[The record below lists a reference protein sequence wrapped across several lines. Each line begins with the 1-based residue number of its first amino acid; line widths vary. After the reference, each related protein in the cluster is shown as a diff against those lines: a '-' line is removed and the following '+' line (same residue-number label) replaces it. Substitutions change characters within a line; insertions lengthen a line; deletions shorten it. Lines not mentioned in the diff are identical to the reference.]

1 MKKISLVSLFFLLG
15 MILHAQQIM
24 LTVSVD
30 NSSPAVGEMIEVIV
44 KTNINGNIQIAY
56 PREFITGGG
65 VMNGMSRQITNSSY
79 TTIYY
84 RSENGSFQKEGEF
97 TIGPA
102 TIRKGNKSFTSNK
115 ILVKVK
121 NANSSS
127 SSSTLSQSLPSK
139 SMANKSAFGL
149 IETNKSSVY
158 IGEPISITAR
168 VFAQFEPKTF
178 ENYREYTSKGLP
190 DKHKIPNPE
199 VTNVELKTFQ
209 NKKYYSFSYDKSIS
223 FPAEAGTFSVQP
235 FQLTL
240 GHFFDQERIN
250 SEPTSITVKP
260 LPSGSPASFKG
271 SVGKMNVERLIR
283 KTASKQGDVAI
294 VSFVFSGYGNLHSI
308 EIPDLQLP
316 SSIQLYGDPIIKE
329 EFEFTEKG
337 AEGKLI
343 IDYNIQFLDPGNL
356 KIPHFDFSFFDLENE
371 KFVEIQL
378 DSIVFTVERTPGFNK
393 AKAKE
398 QASLKLASKKIL
410 QESNSSF
417 FTPQS
422 MLIIGGIGFSLLA
435 MLFII
440 FKRKKKKDHTKDVP
454 DNTNNSITHAEHS
467 SKESI
472 VQKRDSFNLDLQVLA
487 SKMNDSEDYIQ
498 LVCESLD
505 NWLEG
510 QLTFSETKSLTR
522 FEKINQLESIKG
534 MEQKSKLVRDI
545 FAKIDEA
552 RYGLKIDSFGC
563 QQIQMKLEDLIKK

>member
-15 MILHAQQIM
+15 VILHAQQIM

-79 TTIYY
+79 TTIFY

-102 TIRKGNKSFTSNK
+102 TIRKGNKSYTSNK
-115 ILVKVK
+115 IVVKVK
-121 NANSSS
+121 NASSSS

-240 GHFFDQERIN
+240 GHFFDQERIS

-271 SVGKMNVERLIR
+271 SVGKMNVERFIR

-356 KIPHFDFSFFDLENE
+356 KIPHFDFSFFDLETE

-378 DSIVFTVERTPGFNK
+378 DSIVFSVDRTPGFNK

-417 FTPQS
+417 FTPKS
-422 MLIIGGIGFSLLA
+422 MLIMGGIGFSLLA
-435 MLFII
+435 LLFII
-440 FKRKKKKDHTKDVP
+440 FKRKKKKEPTKDFIENAREGIP
-454 DNTNNSITHAEHS
+454 HAEHS

-472 VQKRDSFNLDLQVLA
+472 VKKRDTFNLDLQVLA

>member
-1 MKKISLVSLFFLLG
+1 MKKISLVSLFFLLRV
-15 MILHAQQIM
+15 ILHAQQIM

-102 TIRKGNKSFTSNK
+102 TIRKGNKSYTSNK

-121 NANSSS
+121 NANLSS

-240 GHFFDQERIN
+240 GHFFDQERIS

-271 SVGKMNVERLIR
+271 SVGKMNVERFIR

-356 KIPHFDFSFFDLENE
+356 KIPHFDFSFFDLETE

-378 DSIVFTVERTPGFNK
+378 DSIVFSVDRTPGFNK

-417 FTPQS
+417 FTPKS

-440 FKRKKKKDHTKDVP
+440 FKRKKKKEPTKDLL
-454 DNTNNSITHAEHS
+454 DNPNESIPHAEHS

-472 VQKRDSFNLDLQVLA
+472 LQKRNAFNLDLQLLA

>member
-30 NSSPAVGEMIEVIV
+30 NSSPTVGEMIEVIV

-102 TIRKGNKSFTSNK
+102 TIRKGNKSYTSNK

-316 SSIQLYGDPIIKE
+316 SSIQLYGDPMIKE

-356 KIPHFDFSFFDLENE
+356 KIPHFDFSFFDLETE

-378 DSIVFTVERTPGFNK
+378 DSIVFSVDRTPGFNK

-417 FTPQS
+417 FTPKS
-422 MLIIGGIGFSLLA
+422 MLIMGGIGFSLLA

-440 FKRKKKKDHTKDVP
+440 FKRKKKKEPTKDLIENAREGIP
-454 DNTNNSITHAEHS
+454 HAEYS
-467 SKESI
+467 CKESI
-472 VQKRDSFNLDLQVLA
+472 VQKRDTFNLDLQVLA